1 VNSAFFL
8 VLRRMRVPIIVV
20 IVIYAISVFGLTLVP
35 GIDAEGKAAPPLS
48 FFHAFYFV
56 SYTATTIGF
65 GEIPNAFSDAQ
76 RMWVTVCIYLTVV
89 GWSYSIVTLIAL
101 LQDKGFQN
109 TLTVNR
115 FSRRIRLLKEP
126 FYLVCGCGET
136 GNLICETLDRTGHA
150 FVVIEKDELR
160 VQELDL
166 QDFKTDTPALAA
178 DASNPDN
185 LLLAGLKHPKCRA
198 VLAVTNDEETNL
210 AVAIAVRLLNPS
222 LAVIARGRTPSVT
235 ANMASFGT
243 DHIINPFA
251 RFAEHLALAVAAP
264 ERFRLIELL
273 TALPE
278 TPLPEPHRPPRGQW
292 ILCGYGRFGHFLADH
307 LRPAG
312 IELTIIDPE
321 CDPEQLANSISGH
334 GTEAHTLRQA
344 GIERASGIIAGSDN
358 DVNNLSIAVTAA
370 ELKPSLFVVARQNH
384 NVNGPLFAAYGAD
397 FTMVPSRIVAQE
409 CIAILTTPLLAAF
422 LNLLH
427 DRDEAW
433 SSALAGRL
441 QALGSGLTPAV
452 WGLKLNISEA
462 QAAYRALMQGRR
474 IAALGE
480 ILRDGTD
487 RSQPLPAVTLLLRRE
502 DQMILLPPDDFPLA
516 PGDELLIASSLAA
529 RRNLELTLHNPN
541 ELDYVLTG
549 HELTGSW
556 ISHWLAAHRKTIGHR
571 S

>member
-1 VNSAFFL
+1 MNSAFFL
-8 VLRRMRVPIIVV
+8 VLRRMRVPIIVL
-20 IVIYAISVFGLTLVP
+20 IVIYAVSVFGLTLVP
-35 GIDAEGKAAPPLS
+35 GVDAEGKVAAPLS
-48 FFHAFYFV
+48 FFHAFYFI

-65 GEIPNAFSDAQ
+65 GEIPGAFSDAQ
-76 RMWVTVCIYLTVV
+76 RMWVTVCIYLTVI

-115 FSRRIRLLKEP
+115 FNRRVRGLREQ

-136 GNLICETLDRTGHA
+136 GNLICRTLDRTGHA
-150 FVVIEKDELR
+150 FVVIEKDDLR

-178 DASNPDN
+178 DARNPEN

-198 VLAVTNDEETNL
+198 VLAGTNDEEVNP
-210 AVAIAVRLLNPS
+210 AIAIAVRLLNPS
-222 LAVIARGRTPSVT
+222 IAVIARGRTPAVT

-251 RFAEHLALAVAAP
+251 RFAEHLGLAVASP

-278 TPLPEPHRPPRGQW
+278 TPLPEPHRPPRGHW
-292 ILCGYGRFGHFLADH
+292 ILCGYGRFGRFLADH

-321 CDPEQLANSISGH
+321 CDATELPHSICGL
-334 GTEAHTLRQA
+334 GTEATTLRQA

-358 DVNNLSIAVTAA
+358 DVNTLSIAVTAA
-370 ELKPSLFVVARQNH
+370 ELNPALFVVPRQNH
-384 NVNGPLFAAYGAD
+384 SVNGPLFEAYGAD

-422 LNLLH
+422 LDLLRE
-427 DRDEAW
+427 RDEAW
-433 SSALAGRL
+433 SGNLAGRL
-441 QALGSGLTPAV
+441 QSLCGGLTPEV
-452 WGLKLNISEA
+452 WGLKLNISNA
-462 QAAYRALMQGRR
+462 QAGYRALMQGRR
-474 IAALGE
+474 IALGD
-480 ILRDGTD
+480 ILRDGPE
-487 RSQPLPAVTLLLRRE
+487 RSRPLPVATLLLRRE
-502 DQMILLPPDDFPLA
+502 DQVMLLPADDFPLA
-516 PGDELLIASSLAA
+516 PGDELLLASTLAA

-549 HELTGSW
+549 HETTGSW
-556 ISHWLAAHRKTIGHR
+556 LSSRLAAHRKSR
-571 S
+571 AP

>member
-35 GIDAEGKAAPPLS
+35 GIDADGKPTAPLS

-76 RMWVTVCIYLTVV
+76 RMWVTISIYLTVV

-115 FSRRIRLLKEP
+115 FSRRVRLIKEP
-126 FYLVCGCGET
+126 FYLICGCGET
-136 GNLICETLDRTGHA
+136 GNLICQTLDRTGHA
-150 FVVIEKDELR
+150 FVVIEKNELR

-198 VLAVTNDEETNL
+198 VLAVTNDEEANL

-243 DHIINPFA
+243 NHIINPFA

-278 TPLPEPHRPPRGQW
+278 TPLPEPHRPPGGHW

-312 IELTIIDPE
+312 IELTIIDPD
-321 CDPEQLANSISGH
+321 CDPQHLTNAINGY
-334 GTEAHTLRQA
+334 GTEAHTLRLA

-384 NVNGPLFAAYGAD
+384 NINGPLFAAYGAD

-422 LNLLH
+422 LNLLRE
-427 DRDEAW
+427 RDEAW

-441 QALGSGLTPAV
+441 QGLCSGLTPAV
-452 WGLKLNISEA
+452 WGLKLNIAEA
-462 QAAYRALMQGRR
+462 LAAYRALMQGRR
-474 IAALGE
+474 IALGE

-487 RSQPLPAVTLLLRRE
+487 RSRPLSATTLLIRRD

-516 PGDELLIASSLAA
+516 LGDELLIASSLAA
-529 RRNLELTLHNPN
+529 RRNLELTMHNPN

-556 ISHWLAAHRKTIGHR
+556 ISHWLAARRKTTGHR

>member
-35 GIDAEGKAAPPLS
+35 GIDADGKAAPPLS

-65 GEIPNAFSDAQ
+65 GEIPAAFSDAQ
-76 RMWVTVCIYLTVV
+76 RMWVTISIYLTVV
-89 GWSYSIVTLIAL
+89 GWSYSLVTLIAL

-115 FSRRIRLLKEP
+115 FNRRVRQLKEP
-126 FYLVCGCGET
+126 FYLICGCGET
-136 GNLICETLDRTGHA
+136 GNLICQTLDRTGHA
-150 FVVIEKDELR
+150 FVVIEKNELR

-185 LLLAGLKHPKCRA
+185 LLLAGLTHPKCRA
-198 VLAVTNDEETNL
+198 VLAVTDDEEANL

-243 DHIINPFA
+243 DHIINPYA

-278 TPLPEPHRPPRGQW
+278 TPLPEPHRPPRGHW

-321 CDPEQLANSISGH
+321 CNPEQLANSLNGH

-344 GIERASGIIAGSDN
+344 GIERSTGIIAGSDN

-384 NVNGPLFAAYGAD
+384 NINGPLFAAYGAD

-422 LNLLH
+422 LNLLR

-462 QAAYRALMQGRR
+462 LAAYRVLMQARR
-474 IAALGE
+474 IALGE

-487 RSQPLPAVTLLLRRE
+487 RSQPLPATALLIRR
-502 DQMILLPPDDFPLA
+502 DDRLVLLPPDDFPLA
-516 PGDELLIASSLAA
+516 AGDELLIASSLAA

-549 HELTGSW
+549 RELTGSLL
-556 ISHWLAAHRKTIGHR
+556 SHWLAARRKTPGKL

>member
-1 VNSAFFL
+1 MNSAFFL
-8 VLRRMRVPIIVV
+8 VLRRMRVPIIVL

-65 GEIPNAFSDAQ
+65 GEIPTAFSDAQ
-76 RMWVTVCIYLTVV
+76 RMWVTISIYLTVV

-115 FSRRIRLLKEP
+115 FNRRVRQLKEP
-126 FYLVCGCGET
+126 FYLICGCGET
-136 GNLICETLDRTGHA
+136 GNLICRTLDRTGHA
-150 FVVIEKDELR
+150 FVVIEKNELR

-185 LLLAGLKHPKCRA
+185 LLLAGLTHPKCRA
-198 VLAVTNDEETNL
+198 VLAVTNDEEANL

-278 TPLPEPHRPPRGQW
+278 TPLPEPHRPPRGHW

-312 IELTIIDPE
+312 IELTIIDPD
-321 CDPEQLANSISGH
+321 CDPEQLANSINGH
-334 GTEAHTLRQA
+334 GTEAQTLRQA
-344 GIERASGIIAGSDN
+344 GIERSSGIIAGSDN

-422 LNLLH
+422 LDLLRE
-427 DRDEAW
+427 RDEAW

-441 QALGSGLTPAV
+441 QATRFRADTGCLGPQAEHCRSPGRLSRADAGPADCP
-452 WGLKLNISEA
+452 GRDPA
-462 QAAYRALMQGRR
+462 RRHRPQPAAARHRPADPARR
-474 IAALGE
+474 S
-480 ILRDGTD
+480 D
-487 RSQPLPAVTLLLRRE
+487 RSCCRPTTFRSPL
-502 DQMILLPPDDFPLA
+502 
-516 PGDELLIASSLAA
+516 GDELLIASSLAA

-549 HELTGSW
+549 CELTGSW
-556 ISHWLAAHRKTIGHR
+556 ISHWLAARRKTIGHR

>member
-35 GIDAEGKAAPPLS
+35 GIDADGKPTAPLS

-76 RMWVTVCIYLTVV
+76 RMWVTISIYLTVV

-115 FSRRIRLLKEP
+115 FSRRVRLIKEP
-126 FYLVCGCGET
+126 FYLICGCGET
-136 GNLICETLDRTGHA
+136 GNLICQTLDRTGHA
-150 FVVIEKDELR
+150 FVVIEKNELR

-198 VLAVTNDEETNL
+198 VLAVTNDEEANL

-243 DHIINPFA
+243 NHIINPFA

-278 TPLPEPHRPPRGQW
+278 TPLPEPHRPPGGHW

-312 IELTIIDPE
+312 IELTIIDPD
-321 CDPEQLANSISGH
+321 CDPQHLNNAINGY
-334 GTEAHTLRQA
+334 GTEAHTLRLA

-384 NVNGPLFAAYGAD
+384 NINGPLFAAYGAD

-422 LNLLH
+422 LNLLRE
-427 DRDEAW
+427 RDEAW

-441 QALGSGLTPAV
+441 QGLCSGLTPAV
-452 WGLKLNISEA
+452 WGLKLNIAEA
-462 QAAYRALMQGRR
+462 LAAYRALMQGRR
-474 IAALGE
+474 IALGE

-487 RSQPLPAVTLLLRRE
+487 RSRPLSATTLLIRRD

-516 PGDELLIASSLAA
+516 LGDELLIASSLAA

-556 ISHWLAAHRKTIGHR
+556 ISHWFAARRKTTGHR

>member
-1 VNSAFFL
+1 MNSAFFL

-35 GIDAEGKAAPPLS
+35 GIDADGKPTAPLS

-76 RMWVTVCIYLTVV
+76 RMWVTISIYLTVV

-115 FSRRIRLLKEP
+115 FSRRVRLIKEP
-126 FYLVCGCGET
+126 FYLICGCGET
-136 GNLICETLDRTGHA
+136 GNLICQTLDRTGHA
-150 FVVIEKDELR
+150 FVVIEKNELR

-198 VLAVTNDEETNL
+198 VLAVTNDEEANL

-243 DHIINPFA
+243 NHIINPFA

-278 TPLPEPHRPPRGQW
+278 TPLPEPHRPPGGHW

-312 IELTIIDPE
+312 IELTIIDPD
-321 CDPEQLANSISGH
+321 CDPQHLNNAINGY
-334 GTEAHTLRQA
+334 GTEAHTLRLA

-384 NVNGPLFAAYGAD
+384 NINGPLFAAYGAD

-422 LNLLH
+422 LNLLRE
-427 DRDEAW
+427 RDEAW

-441 QALGSGLTPAV
+441 QGLCSGLTPAV
-452 WGLKLNISEA
+452 WGLKLNIAEA
-462 QAAYRALMQGRR
+462 LAAYRALMQGRR
-474 IAALGE
+474 IALGE

-487 RSQPLPAVTLLLRRE
+487 RSRPLSATTLLIRRD

-516 PGDELLIASSLAA
+516 LGDELLIASSLAA
-529 RRNLELTLHNPN
+529 RRNLELTMHNPN

-556 ISHWLAAHRKTIGHR
+556 ISHWLAARRKTTGHR

>member
-1 VNSAFFL
+1 MNSAFFL
-8 VLRRMRVPIIVV
+8 VLRRMRVPIIVL

-35 GIDAEGKAAPPLS
+35 GIDADGKAAPPLS

-65 GEIPNAFSDAQ
+65 GEIPTAFSDAQ
-76 RMWVTVCIYLTVV
+76 RMWVTISIYLTVV

-115 FSRRIRLLKEP
+115 FNRRVRQLKEP
-126 FYLVCGCGET
+126 FYLICGCGET
-136 GNLICETLDRTGHA
+136 GNLICKTLDRTGHA
-150 FVVIEKDELR
+150 FVVLEKNELR

-185 LLLAGLKHPKCRA
+185 LLLAGLTHPKCRA
-198 VLAVTNDEETNL
+198 VLAVTNDEEANL

-278 TPLPEPHRPPRGQW
+278 TPLPEPHRPPRGHW

-321 CDPEQLANSISGH
+321 CNPEQLANSLNGH
-334 GTEAHTLRQA
+334 GTEAQTLRQA
-344 GIERASGIIAGSDN
+344 GIERSTGIIAGSDN

-384 NVNGPLFAAYGAD
+384 NVNGPLFDAYGAD

-422 LNLLH
+422 LDLLR

-462 QAAYRALMQGRR
+462 QGAYRALMQGRR
-474 IAALGE
+474 IALGE

-487 RSQPLPAVTLLLRRE
+487 RNQPLPTTALLIRR
-502 DQMILLPPDDFPLA
+502 DDRLVLLPPDDFLLA

-549 HELTGSW
+549 RELTGSRLA
-556 ISHWLAAHRKTIGHR
+556 HWLAARRKTNGHL